1 MRSFVFTGALLMMT
15 AAIAGCDT
23 DFGSVGGGG
32 MFLEGHAAP
41 SLQTKKLSDVGG
53 DMSKLTSYRYPDPRM
68 YQLSFD
74 EALKQKKP
82 IVLEFATPGHCTQCD
97 QQLQLLKEMLNKY
110 EHKILFLHMDQYY
123 NPEAYNAFQ
132 VRGEPWTF
140 VIDAQG
146 KVKVVYPGRMLYQ
159 EIDPVLADLTAR
171 NDVQT
176 KSPTAQNSKTQNPT
190 IQNKP
195 SVQGK

>member
-1 MRSFVFTGALLMMT
+1 MHNFAFACMLLL
-15 AAIAGCDT
+15 AAGVSGCDT

-32 MFLEGHAAP
+32 VFLQGKQAP
-41 SLQTKKLSDVGG
+41 SLRTKTLADVGG

-97 QQLQLLKEMLNKY
+97 KQLQLMKEMLNKY
-110 EHKILFLHMDQYY
+110 EHKVLFLHMDQYY
-123 NPEAYNAFQ
+123 NPEAYGAFQ

-140 VIDAQG
+140 VMDANG
-146 KVKVVYPGRMLYQ
+146 RVKVVYPGRMLYQ
-159 EIDPVLADLTAR
+159 EIDPVLADLAG
-171 NDVQT
+171 
-176 KSPTAQNSKTQNPT
+176 
-190 IQNKP
+190 
-195 SVQGK
+195 QGKG

>member
-1 MRSFVFTGALLMMT
+1 MRSLLFTGVLLM
-15 AAIAGCDT
+15 AVAVAGCDT
-23 DFGSVGGGG
+23 DFGSIGGGG
-32 MFLEGHAAP
+32 MLLEGRAAP
-41 SLQTKKLSDVGG
+41 SLQTKKLSDVAG

-74 EALKQKKP
+74 EALKKKKP

-123 NPEAYNAFQ
+123 NPEAYDAFQ

-159 EIDPVLADLTAR
+159 EIDPVLADLTAHEG
-171 NDVQT
+171 
-176 KSPTAQNSKTQNPT
+176 AQALPIKHKT
-190 IQNKP
+190 IQKKLT
-195 SVQGK
+195 VQGN